1 MNINSEIEHDFE
13 EIIYLNKP
21 FFYCLPPSIP
31 LVIDE
36 TSSPSVID
44 EQTTIFTINWETAK
58 VDQPPSKA
66 QLMTLTKPQ
75 LKQIASQ
82 GHYSIGQF
90 SHSKNTYYIENISKL
105 NKPEIVN
112 SIINIW
118 GEIVSDKQNIRMYQN
133 KMLNIEAKPKSQVD
147 INNIN
152 IMPEKH
158 ETRAIYNRGIYV
170 KKRCE
175 RYIISD

>member
-21 FFYCLPPSIP
+21 LFYCLSPFIP

-36 TSSPSVID
+36 ILIPSVI
-44 EQTTIFTINWETAK
+44 EEPTTTFTINWETSK

-90 SHSKNTYYIENISKL
+90 SHSKHTYYIENISKL

-118 GEIVSDKQNIRMYQN
+118 GDIVCDKQNIRMYQN
-133 KMLNIEAKPKSQVD
+133 KMLNITAKPKSQVD

-152 IMPEKH
+152 I
-158 ETRAIYNRGIYV
+158 
-170 KKRCE
+170 CF
-175 RYIISD
+175 